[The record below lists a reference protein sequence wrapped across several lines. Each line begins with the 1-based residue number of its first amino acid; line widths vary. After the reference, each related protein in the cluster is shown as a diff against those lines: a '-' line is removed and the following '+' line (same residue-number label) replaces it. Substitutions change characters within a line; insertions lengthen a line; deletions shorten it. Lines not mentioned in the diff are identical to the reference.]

1 MEKEQFSKMLWDPM
15 DSHRRKRKQKE
26 NRKKKN
32 FNLSHI
38 LHKNNS
44 KCITE
49 LNIRARVVK
58 PQEENTG
65 DSLYDLELDRF
76 LKYDTKSMIHKR

>member
-1 MEKEQFSKMLWDPM
+1 MC
-15 DSHRRKRKQKE
+15 
-26 NRKKKN
+26 
-32 FNLSHI
+32 

-49 LNIRARVVK
+49 LNIEFRARVAK

-65 DSLYDLELDRF
+65 EGLYDLELDRF
-76 LKYDTKSMIHKR
+76 LRYDAKCMIHKRQRLISWTFSKLKPFALQTPLRKLKYKPKTKVI

>member
-1 MEKEQFSKMLWDPM
+1 MGKEQFSKMLWDPM

-44 KCITE
+44 KCIT
-49 LNIRARVVK
+49 NSDGKHQTITF
-58 PQEENTG
+58 EEKHG
-65 DSLYDLELDRF
+65 
-76 LKYDTKSMIHKR
+76 TKFKEALGFIKHTAYKRIN

>member
-1 MEKEQFSKMLWDPM
+1 MW
-15 DSHRRKRKQKE
+15 
-26 NRKKKN
+26 
-32 FNLSHI
+32 

-49 LNIRARVVK
+49 LNIRARVAK
-58 PQEENTG
+58 PQEENIG